1 MTKDEK
7 IRQNVLDDLRWSP
20 RVNSTHIGVAV
31 RSGVVELSGRVE
43 TFAEKLEAEHIALAV
58 RGVKGVAEEILVR
71 LPNEKRTSD
80 EELAERAGRSR
91 LGIAAAWRR
100 RQGEGRKR
108 LGHLDGRSQIGARAR
123 GRIVGRQAA
132 FRRRGSDERDH
143 YSRACRADRCEGA
156 DRGGFERQALLQADF
171 LSVSFQEELSF

>member
-7 IRQNVLDDLRWSP
+7 IRKNVLDDLKWSP
-20 RVNSTHIGVAV
+20 RVNSTHIGVTV

-80 EELAERAGRSR
+80 EELAERAGRILAWDSR
-91 LGIAAAWRR
+91 L
-100 RQGEGRKR
+100 
-108 LGHLDGRSQIGARAR
+108 RATT
-123 GRIVGRQAA
+123 
-132 FRRRGSDERDH
+132 
-143 YSRACRADRCEGA
+143 SR
-156 DRGGFERQALLQADF
+156 
-171 LSVSFQEELSF
+171 